1 MENQK
6 FIDDALEDI
15 KKALQD
21 GKIHEAISLL
31 QMLEPVDQ
39 ADTLSELEP
48 KDQSQIFAGLDSET
62 SADILEE
69 LNNEEAAELAASLPS
84 NKLAEVLDE
93 ASPDVAADILNSLPI
108 EQATN
113 TLRQMEEADD
123 VRPLLQYSPDTAGGL
138 MTTVDFVLKAHRTA
152 DEVIESI
159 RQVAYDANAPY
170 YLFVTNDPGE
180 LVGVVGLR
188 SLIASPPAS
197 FIEDIMVKE
206 VRSVLVTQDQ
216 EEVAQIM
223 KRYRLSLL
231 PVVDELRRL
240 VGVIYADDIAFI
252 LEEEA
257 TEDMYAL
264 ANVSGGDVQVWSPFH
279 VAVKRRLPWL
289 ILNLFTAFLA
299 AGVVSFF
306 EATITKA
313 AVLASFLGVVAGQGG
328 NAATQTLAI
337 VVRGIAL
344 NEVEFSDVYHVL
356 LREVGI
362 GVLNGIT
369 IGALV
374 GAGAYYWHGSAAL
387 GLVVSFAMLSN
398 MIAASCAG
406 TIVPLGLRACK
417 LDPALASSVLVTT
430 VTDCVGF
437 GLTLYFAS
445 VAINSFGIGF

>member
-6 FIDDALEDI
+6 FIDDALATI
-15 KKALQD
+15 KKALES
-21 GKIHEAISLL
+21 GKINDAISVLER
-31 QMLEPVDQ
+31 LEPADQ
-39 ADTLSELEP
+39 ADTLSELAQA
-48 KDQSQIFAGLDSET
+48 DQNQLFAGLDSET
-62 SADILEE
+62 SAEILEE
-69 LNNEEAAELAASLPS
+69 LDDEDAAEIASSLS
-84 NKLAEVLDE
+84 SERLAEVLDE
-93 ASPDVAADILNSLPI
+93 ASPDVAADILNNLSE

-123 VRPLLQYSPDTAGGL
+123 VRPLLQYPPDTAGGL
-138 MTTVDFVLKAHRTA
+138 MTTVEFVLKADTTA
-152 DEVIESI
+152 DEVIKSI
-159 RQVAYDANAPY
+159 RESEFDANAPY

-188 SLIASPPAS
+188 SLIASKPS
-197 FIEDIMVKE
+197 SRIEEIMVKE
-206 VRSVLVTQDQ
+206 VKSVLVTEDQ

-223 KRYRLSLL
+223 KRYRLTLL

-240 VGVIYADDIAFI
+240 VGIIFADDIAFI

-279 VAVKRRLPWL
+279 IAVKRRLPWL
-289 ILNLFTAFLA
+289 MLNLLTAFLA
-299 AGVVSFF
+299 ASVVAFF
-306 EATITKA
+306 EDTITKA

-344 NEVEFSDVYHVL
+344 NEVDFKDVYQVL

-362 GVLNGIT
+362 GILNGIT

-387 GLVVSFAMLSN
+387 GVVVSLAMMSN

-406 TIVPLGLRACK
+406 TIVPLGLKACK

-445 VAINSFGIGF
+445 IAIHSYGIGF